1 MSWERDPMSWE
12 RDKKKF
18 TCPLSAAVDLTMFNR
33 INCLRTRP
41 NERMCNHRL
50 RISRRYVTAILMD
63 LSNMFLKGYQGLGCL
78 PHQLLISKLKAYGLA
93 EEVVKLLES
102 CLGDMSQQIIWEPLQ
117 VHGRN
122 FLWESL
128 GDLSWDLYFLTFLSI
143 ICFIL

>member
-1 MSWERDPMSWE
+1 
-12 RDKKKF
+12 
-18 TCPLSAAVDLTMFNR
+18 
-33 INCLRTRP
+33 
-41 NERMCNHRL
+41 
-50 RISRRYVTAILMD
+50 
-63 LSNMFLKGYQGLGCL
+63 MFLKGYQGLGCL
-78 PHQLLISKLKAYGLA
+78 PHQLLISKLKACGLA

-143 ICFIL
+143 IYFIL